1 MIFSITLV
9 LKWALIVVFGSVDV
23 VLEVFGSVVVIDFQS
38 ALRVEMY

>member
-9 LKWALIVVFGSVDV
+9 LKWALIVVFGSVVV
-23 VLEVFGSVVVIDFQS
+23 VLEVFGSVVVIAFQN

>member
-9 LKWALIVVFGSVDV
+9 LKWALIVVFESVVV
-23 VLEVFGSVVVIDFQS
+23 VLEVFGSVVVIAFQS

>member
-9 LKWALIVVFGSVDV
+9 LKWALIVVFGSVVV